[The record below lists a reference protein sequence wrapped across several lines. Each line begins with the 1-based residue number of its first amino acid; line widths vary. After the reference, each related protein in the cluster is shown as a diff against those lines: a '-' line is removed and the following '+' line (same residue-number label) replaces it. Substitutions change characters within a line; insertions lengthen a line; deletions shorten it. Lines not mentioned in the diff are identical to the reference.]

1 MLVRVIDHRRPQ
13 SVPSVPR
20 IATLATVMLTLT
32 MQMPRSA
39 VAGDPP
45 CDRYPEDKQ
54 AVCRTIW
61 KQLNDQAVGEMSRF
75 GLEQQRRRDA
85 GQITAEQHLA
95 ENMAFIKQA
104 TQNRLKRLEER
115 MARE

>member
-1 MLVRVIDHRRPQ
+1 MLT
-13 SVPSVPR
+13 
-20 IATLATVMLTLT
+20 IALLAAVMLALA
-32 MQMPRSA
+32 MSMPLSA

-45 CDRYPEDKQ
+45 CDRYPEEKQ

-61 KQLNDQAVGEMSRF
+61 KQLNDQAVGEMARF

>member
-1 MLVRVIDHRRPQ
+1 ML
-13 SVPSVPR
+13 S
-20 IATLATVMLTLT
+20 IATLAAVMLALT
-32 MQMPRSA
+32 MQMPRSGL
-39 VAGDPP
+39 AGDPP
-45 CDRYPEDKQ
+45 CDRYPESKQ
-54 AVCRTIW
+54 AVCQTIW
-61 KQLNDQAVGEMSRF
+61 KQLNDQAVGEMARF

-115 MARE
+115 MAKEE

>member
-1 MLVRVIDHRRPQ
+1 MWRSLN
-13 SVPSVPR
+13 
-20 IATLATVMLTLT
+20 IATPTTLMLALA
-32 MQMPRSA
+32 MQTPRSA
-39 VAGDPP
+39 LAGEPP
-45 CDRYPEDKQ
+45 CDRYHESKQ

-61 KQLNDQAVGEMSRF
+61 KQLNDQAIGEMARF

-104 TQNRLKRLEER
+104 TQNRLKRLDER
-115 MARE
+115 MAKE

>member
-1 MLVRVIDHRRPQ
+1 MHRRLP
-13 SVPSVPR
+13 PSVLS
-20 IATLATVMLTLT
+20 IATWAAAWLGSATP
-32 MQMPRSA
+32 MPLSVA
-39 VAGDPP
+39 AGDPP
-45 CDRYPEDKQ
+45 CDRYPEGKQ

-61 KQLNDQAVGEMSRF
+61 KQLNDQAVGEMARF
-75 GLEQQRRRDA
+75 GFEQQRRRDA

-115 MARE
+115 MAKE

>member
-1 MLVRVIDHRRPQ
+1 VILAMMSLVP
-13 SVPSVPR
+13 P
-20 IATLATVMLTLT
+20 A
-32 MQMPRSA
+32 A

-45 CDRYPEDKQ
+45 CDRYPEGKQ
-54 AVCRTIW
+54 AACRAIW
-61 KQLNDQAVGEMSRF
+61 KQLNDQAVGEMARF

-115 MARE
+115 MAKE